1 MTRRHRRRPRSGCT
15 ADPSRG
21 SGSARPGVPSPIPV
35 MGQRYILIEGAY
47 DGVGSWTYDP
57 MGLRGASN
65 GGVTFENVRVP
76 KENAVGA
83 EPDPMVRSVASK
95 GNSVFSPHLI
105 SMGCAGAALE
115 AAVHHARRAS
125 RSG

>member
-1 MTRRHRRRPRSGCT
+1 
-15 ADPSRG
+15 
-21 SGSARPGVPSPIPV
+21 
-35 MGQRYILIEGAY
+35 MGAW
-47 DGVGSWTYDP
+47 VYDP

-65 GGVTFENVRVP
+65 GGIKLENVRVP

-83 EPDPMVRSVASK
+83 EPDPMVRSVATK

-105 SMGCAGAALE
+105 AMGCAGAALD
-115 AAVHHARRAS
+115 ASIAHARGRAAA